1 MRGRDCKQSTRVEEG
16 VGAIVAVDV
25 RVVVVAVAAYRWP
38 SKARRISVFRIEFPL
53 ENAGRVLERG
63 ASLSAAPVPIVVP
76 DDRRVGKYSHC
87 GAARSGAALMMM
99 KVFIWAALQGVMK

>member
-1 MRGRDCKQSTRVEEG
+1 MEEG

-38 SKARRISVFRIEFPL
+38 SKARRISVFRVEFWL

-63 ASLSAAPVPIVVP
+63 
-76 DDRRVGKYSHC
+76 
-87 GAARSGAALMMM
+87 
-99 KVFIWAALQGVMK
+99 GVTLGCSSSNSST